1 MSAPIAGGGPWIAPG
16 VAEKRG
22 AYAGAGDGRS
32 PEEILATLEQ
42 EMRDAAAQLDFERAA
57 LYRDRTE
64 HKEGIPLS
72 VGQDIVVQDAGE
84 PRA

>member
-1 MSAPIAGGGPWIAPG
+1 MAPG

-42 EMRDAAAQLDFERAA
+42 ETRDAAAQLDFERAA
-57 LYRDRTE
+57 LLRDQLLE
-64 HKEGIPLS
+64 L
-72 VGQDIVVQDAGE
+72 
-84 PRA
+84 RAEMDGKRKK